1 MKKYIYLL
9 LSIILLSSCRKQYSG
24 YCISGSSQ
32 SDYQVLD
39 FVENASTRGRA
50 ERKVENILNKKFPT
64 ETGWSC
70 TVK

>member
-1 MKKYIYLL
+1 MIALI
-9 LSIILLSSCRKQYSG
+9 SSSCRKQYTG

-70 TVK
+70 AVK